1 MNKQTKEIKAY
12 VKNAKKEGYYNIFI
26 EIDGFRC
33 QVTSKF
39 LNAKQ
44 EALLYHK
51 LDELMNEDEDYD
63 GPYDSAGSL
72 DGEKYLDKNG
82 KVQTLKY
89 KGGKK

>member
-1 MNKQTKEIKAY
+1 MKDKKKEIKAY

-44 EALLYHK
+44 EALLFHK
-51 LDELMNEDEDYD
+51 LDELM
-63 GPYDSAGSL
+63 
-72 DGEKYLDKNG
+72 
-82 KVQTLKY
+82 
-89 KGGKK
+89 GGKK